1 MSLEAILVLL
11 LSRKW
16 LLAGASITACI
27 VTFAAS
33 FLIEPTY
40 RAQATLSL
48 SDSAGGSGV
57 SKMLEQLGGLGA
69 IAGLALPDAS
79 SQKQVW
85 LATLTS
91 RQFAASFI
99 AEKNL
104 LPALFPRKWDERT
117 QRWKSNDPD
126 VVPSMDDAVR
136 LFEDS
141 ILSVTQDRKTDMITL
156 SVDWRDRVVAAQWAN
171 ELIVRANDLLRARAI
186 RESESS
192 LSYLKEELTKTDA
205 IGLQQAIYRIIEG
218 NINKIMMANVDREY
232 AFKVIDPATA
242 PDAERRLRPKRVILS
257 IVGALAGL
265 FLATMVVLT
274 RGILLSQGI
283 SSTR

>member
-1 MSLEAILVLL
+1 MSLEAILALL
-11 LSRKW
+11 FSRKW
-16 LLAGASITACI
+16 LLMGASITACI
-27 VTFAAS
+27 ATLAAS

-48 SDSAGGSGV
+48 SDSASGSGV

-69 IAGLALPDAS
+69 IAGLALPDSS
-79 SQKQVW
+79 SQKKVW

-99 AEKNL
+99 ADKDL
-104 LPALFPRKWDERT
+104 LPVLFPRKWDERT

-126 VVPSMDDAVR
+126 IVPSMDDAVR

-141 ILSVTQDRKTDMITL
+141 VLSVTQDRKTDLITL
-156 SVDWRDRVVAAQWAN
+156 SVDWRDRIVAAQWAN
-171 ELIVRANDLLRARAI
+171 ELVVRVNDLLRARAI
-186 RESESS
+186 RESEDS
-192 LSYLKEELTKTDA
+192 LSYLKEELKKTDA

-242 PDAERRLRPKRVILS
+242 PDAERRLRPKRVLLS

-265 FLATMVVLT
+265 FLAIMAVLT
-274 RGILLSQGI
+274 RSVLVNQGA
-283 SSTR
+283 SAMK